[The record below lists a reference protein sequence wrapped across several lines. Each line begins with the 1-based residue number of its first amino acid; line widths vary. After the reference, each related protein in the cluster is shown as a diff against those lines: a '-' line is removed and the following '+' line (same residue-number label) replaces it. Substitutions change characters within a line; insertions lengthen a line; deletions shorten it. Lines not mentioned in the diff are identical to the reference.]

1 MECTDGK
8 AAHQAAGV
16 RAGPVRFHAQRRAP
30 ALPASSKKR
39 ILMREKARPKGGKM
53 IDSLRAPYGALLLRV
68 SMGVLFILHGLY
80 LKAMVFGMAGAGK
93 YFASLGLPDWFAWV
107 VMIYETLGGLA
118 LIFGVYTRWVAV
130 FLGVHLLFA
139 AYLGHVG
146 NGWMFTAKG
155 GGYEYPLF
163 WAIVCFALA
172 LLGDGALALKTR
184 RAAVQAP
191 KY

>member
-1 MECTDGK
+1 
-8 AAHQAAGV
+8 
-16 RAGPVRFHAQRRAP
+16 
-30 ALPASSKKR
+30 
-39 ILMREKARPKGGKM
+39 M
-53 IDSLRAPYGALLLRV
+53 IDALRAPYGALLLRV

-107 VMIYETLGGLA
+107 VVIYETLGGLA

-130 FLGVHLLFA
+130 FLGHL
-139 AYLGHVG
+139 G

-184 RAAVQAP
+184 RAAVEAP

>member
-1 MECTDGK
+1 MSASPPSVSYATTT
-8 AAHQAAGV
+8 QANQSGSPRDAKYF
-16 RAGPVRFHAQRRAP
+16 PAP
-30 ALPASSKKR
+30 A
-39 ILMREKARPKGGKM
+39 I
-53 IDSLRAPYGALLLRV
+53 
-68 SMGVLFILHGLY
+68 

-107 VMIYETLGGLA
+107 VVAYETLGGLA

-163 WAIVCFALA
+163 WGIVCFALA
-172 LLGDGALALKTR
+172 VVGDGAFALKMR
-184 RAAVQAP
+184 RVGSTPSA
-191 KY
+191 